1 MTFLTSARRSRIRV
15 LLAILVEGG
24 REIEEIGRMN
34 DQIRLDYHGR
44 FLIELVQNAVDP
56 ALKAGVRH
64 ARILIVRTATA
75 LAVLNQGA
83 AFDADGLTS
92 IISLALSAKKPDE
105 AIGNK
110 GVGFKSVFE
119 VAEAA
124 EVFGVGAEQT
134 SLKSAPALRMRL
146 SRGDAAGQAGLL
158 AEALSLLNEDAALS
172 QKFAAKHA
180 RVDDVIERA
189 LALSPAWRFPEEL
202 SSADWKRAVADLGL
216 SAKDLS
222 AFQTAIVLR
231 LAPTSA
237 ATATVE
243 GAIREFTGNAQEVH
257 LFLPGVERIEIRD
270 PAGNVLLERADS
282 NADDARGLVVR
293 RLRSRVG
300 DGPVAE
306 SLFWLASGVVTGPAL
321 ETAVSALPGEGWQAV
336 RRAEVQIA
344 LPIPDVDGSLRPDGR
359 YYVGLPTRT
368 ASGSPF
374 RVDARF
380 HATLSRT
387 GLDLASN
394 AYNVLLNRQAAEVAA
409 GLLRALRS
417 APAKSP
423 VLVDRVR
430 ARRAVTLALVA
441 GPSGAFAG
449 AVRGRVAGEPTILLD
464 DGETFAVPAAARRVA
479 DSDADVMGLCEETCG
494 AESLPFVGVHL
505 VDRHVET
512 NADALL
518 AELGVPELKPSEL
531 FTRREGLCILERV
544 AAALRRDDST
554 GWGILLPWLAARGE
568 SVGGDQRLLPT
579 AGGGLVTPADR
590 PFTPLRV
597 GGVSGE
603 LSVGDVPAS
612 LLGDLT
618 FLDPGLFDGNDELR
632 RVLVE
637 GQSPLARRPLA
648 ADVIRLA
655 VLPALARAVAAGDE
669 VHARELLVLALGLLG
684 NVAATEPV
692 GEFPWLVPCR
702 DGWRPAGDSYVGDDW
717 DAERKADAAPGIIER
732 VYRVQGRCVAAWWG
746 PGSERAAVRTALMR
760 AGVDD
765 SPRTWVYE
773 PTANAIWG
781 DYRQGSPQPVPPPG
795 VVPPGIWA
803 GWVREIA
810 ATTNVDWGPRTWWT
824 LDAVEWIDG
833 LERPDTCIEVAAWA
847 LTQRADAARLV
858 PVSPQRY
865 KNGASLQQLWVFALR
880 CITTPFV
887 PSHPGCTLS
896 GRPALPAELCR
907 LGADRNVVAWLPRA
921 ADGLNAEVLAAVGV
935 KALTEM
941 PAAWLVEQLSAFA
954 TALDH
959 QKKNGVLAR
968 GMWTLLNSRARSEV
982 LPEMMGLVL
991 PVWRKGEVVAVAG
1004 SAISGLTIVDDAYA
1018 AEVLGDALDGTL
1030 LLEPES
1036 ENWNPLIE
1044 RLRLSLPGTA
1054 IELVSR
1060 LPCPYSVVEGAE
1072 VVPLLAVLTRTV
1084 GEHAVATIA
1093 AVLRAQKTGVGVKDV
1108 DRAWAALT
1116 TAKVQLGVLPAT
1128 APRAVWLPNACALV
1142 CQDIDGNELVASIW
1156 PIVGKAWRNELL
1168 ALGTA
1173 LSRGERSLRD
1183 FMRHEGV
1190 REEAVAD
1197 ATARLG
1203 LGPLLAP
1210 YLPPIRT
1217 PLTPV
1222 AAHLSVL
1229 TGSDDADDADGQE
1242 IEPDLRQIELEAAL
1256 DRLQHAPTPLALP
1269 RPSRAAPPSQGFAGD
1284 RSRSPRA
1291 SSAAS
1296 DEYARQ
1302 IGHLGEMFAFRALA
1316 AKLDGFDEACWKSSS
1331 RALLGFA
1338 GGDDT
1343 LGYDFHYIDVT
1354 GALCGRSGAECFIE
1368 VKANARA
1375 MRPRCSVSRN
1385 EWNLATACHASTTQV
1400 FVIVRVAGIAAEA
1413 TVAAIIVDP
1422 VQFVSDGAMALSP
1435 KDGWWLDV
1443 GEGEGA
1449 AVHTN
1454 GASAYLAK

>member
-1 MTFLTSARRSRIRV
+1 MTFLSSERHSRIRV
-15 LLAILVEGG
+15 LLAILAAGG

-56 ALKAGVRH
+56 ALKAGVGH
-64 ARILIVRTATA
+64 ARILIVRTETA

-92 IISLALSAKKPDE
+92 IISLALSAKKPEE

-124 EVFGVGAEQT
+124 EVFGVGADQT
-134 SLKSAPALRMRL
+134 SLKTVPALRMRL
-146 SRGDAAGQAGLL
+146 SRGDAAAQTGLL
-158 AEALSLLNEDAALS
+158 GEALNFVNEDAALRE
-172 QKFAAKHA
+172 KFATRYS
-180 RVDDVIERA
+180 RVDAVIERA
-189 LALSPAWRFPEEL
+189 LSLSPAWRFPEEL
-202 SSADWKRAVADLGL
+202 STSDWMRAVADLGL
-216 SAKDLS
+216 SAKDLA

-231 LAPTSA
+231 LAPPSA
-237 ATATVE
+237 ATVE
-243 GAIREFTGNAQEVH
+243 SAIREFTGNAQEVH

-270 PAGNVLLERADS
+270 PAGDVLLERADIK
-282 NADDARGLVVR
+282 ADDAQGLVVR

-300 DGPVAE
+300 DGPVSE
-306 SLFWLASGVVTGPAL
+306 SLFWLASGVVSGPAL
-321 ETAVSALPGEGWQAV
+321 EAAVSALPGEGWQAV
-336 RRAEVQIA
+336 RRAEVQVA
-344 LPIPDVDGSLRPDGR
+344 LPIPDADGRLQPDGR

-409 GLLRALRS
+409 SLLRALRS
-417 APAKSP
+417 APPTSP
-423 VLVDRVR
+423 VLVDRVL
-430 ARRAVTLALVA
+430 ARRAVTFALVA
-441 GPSGAFAG
+441 GPSGVFGG
-449 AVRGRVAGEPTILLD
+449 AIRGRVAGEPTVLLG
-464 DGETFAVPAAARRVA
+464 DGETFAVPATARRVA
-479 DSDADVMGLCEETCG
+479 HSDADLVGLCEEICG
-494 AESLPFVGVHL
+494 AESLPIVGIHL

-518 AELGVPELKPSEL
+518 AELGVPELKSSEL
-531 FTRREGLCILERV
+531 FKRREGLSILESV
-544 AAALRRDDST
+544 AAALPRDDSA
-554 GWGILLPWLAARGE
+554 GWAILLPWLAAHGA
-568 SVGGDQRLLPT
+568 SAGADQRLLPT

-590 PFTPLRV
+590 PFIPL
-597 GGVSGE
+597 GASGVSGE

-612 LLGDLT
+612 LLSDLT
-618 FLDPGLFDGNDELR
+618 FLDPGLFDHKDELR

-669 VHARELLVLALGLLG
+669 ARARELLVLALGLLG
-684 NVAATEPV
+684 RVAATEAV

-717 DAERKADAAPGIIER
+717 DAERKADALPGIVER
-732 VYRVQGRCVAAWWG
+732 VYRAQGRCVVGWWG
-746 PGSERAAVRTALMR
+746 AATERAGVRAALMR
-760 AGVDD
+760 VGMDD
-765 SPRTWVYE
+765 SPRIWVYG
-773 PTANAIWG
+773 PTANVIWG
-781 DYRQGSPQPVPPPG
+781 NHHQGSPHSVPPPG
-795 VVPPGIWA
+795 VVPQPIWS
-803 GWVREIA
+803 GWVRELA
-810 ATTNVDWGPRTWWT
+810 ATTNVDWGPQTWWT
-824 LDAVEWIDG
+824 LDSVEWIDG
-833 LERPDTCIEVAAWA
+833 LERPETCVDVAAWA
-847 LTQRADAARLV
+847 LTQKARSAKLLPV
-858 PVSPQRY
+858 PTQRY
-865 KNGASLQQLWVFALR
+865 KKDAYVQQLWVYALR

-887 PSHPGCTLS
+887 PSHHACTLS
-896 GRPALPAELCR
+896 GRPARPAELCR
-907 LGADRNVVAWLPRA
+907 LATERNVVAWLPRA
-921 ADGLNAEVLAAVGV
+921 ADELNAEVLAAVGV

-941 PAAWLVEQLSAFA
+941 PASWLVEQLSTFA
-954 TALDH
+954 TALDP

-968 GMWTLLNSRARSEV
+968 GMWTLLNSRARSEL
-982 LPEMMGLVL
+982 LPEMAGLVL
-991 PVWRKGEVVAVAG
+991 PVWRKGEVIAVAG
-1004 SAISGLTIVDDAYA
+1004 SAIPGLTIVDDAYA

-1030 LLEPES
+1030 LLEPEG
-1036 ENWNPLIE
+1036 ENWNPLLE
-1044 RLRLSLPGTA
+1044 RLRTSLPGTA

-1060 LPCPYSVVEGAE
+1060 LPIPYAVAEGAE
-1072 VVPLLAVLTRTV
+1072 VAPLIAVLTRAV

-1093 AVLRAQKTGVGVKDV
+1093 ALLRAQKTGVGVKDV

-1116 TAKVQLGVLPAT
+1116 GAKVQLGVLPAT
-1128 APRAVWLPNACALV
+1128 APRAVWLPHAGALV

-1156 PIVGKAWRNELL
+1156 PIVGRVWRNELL

-1183 FMRHEGV
+1183 FMRHEGI

-1197 ATARLG
+1197 ATTRLG
-1203 LGPLLAP
+1203 LRPLLAP
-1210 YLPPIRT
+1210 YLPQVRT
-1217 PLTPV
+1217 LLLPV
-1222 AAHLSVL
+1222 AAPVNVL
-1229 TGSDDADDADGQE
+1229 TSSDSADDEDGQE
-1242 IEPDLRQIELEAAL
+1242 IEPDLGQIDLDAAL
-1256 DRLQHAPTPLALP
+1256 NRLQRAPTPLALP
-1269 RPSRAAPPSQGFAGD
+1269 RPSRAAPPRSGFATD
-1284 RSRSPRA
+1284 RSRSQRP
-1291 SSAAS
+1291 STAAS
-1296 DEYARQ
+1296 DDCARQ
-1302 IGHLGEMFAFRALA
+1302 IGHLGEMFAFRALS

-1331 RALLGFA
+1331 RGLLGFA

-1354 GALCGRSGAECFIE
+1354 GALCGRPGAECFIE

-1385 EWNLATACHASTTQV
+1385 EWNLATACHASATQA
-1400 FVIVRVAGIAAEA
+1400 FVIVRVAGIVEEPR
-1413 TVAAIIVDP
+1413 VAAIIVDP
-1422 VQFVSDGAMALSP
+1422 VQFVSDGAMAISP

-1443 GEGEGA
+1443 GAGSATTGPSNGA
-1449 AVHTN
+1449 A
-1454 GASAYLAK
+1454 A

>member
-1 MTFLTSARRSRIRV
+1 MTFLSSARHSRIRV
-15 LLAILVEGG
+15 LLAILAEGG

-56 ALKAGVRH
+56 ALKAGVRQ
-64 ARILIVRTATA
+64 ARILIVRTETV

-124 EVFGVGAEQT
+124 EVFGVGADQT
-134 SLKSAPALRMRL
+134 NLKAEPALRMRL
-146 SRGDAAGQAGLL
+146 SRGDAAAQPGLL
-158 AEALSLLNEDAALS
+158 GEALHLLGEDAALS

-180 RVDDVIERA
+180 GVDAVIERA

-202 SSADWKRAVADLGL
+202 ALADWKRAVADLGL
-216 SAKDLS
+216 SAKDLG

-231 LAPTSA
+231 LAPTA
-237 ATATVE
+237 AATVE
-243 GAIREFTGNAQEVH
+243 AAIREFTGNAQEVH

-270 PAGNVLLERADS
+270 PAGDVLLERADIKT
-282 NADDARGLVVR
+282 DDARGLVVR

-300 DGPVAE
+300 EGPVAE
-306 SLFWLASGVVTGPAL
+306 SLFWLATGVLSGPAL
-321 ETAVSALPGEGWQAV
+321 EAAVAALPGEGWQAV
-336 RRAEVQIA
+336 RRAEVQVA
-344 LPIPDVDGSLRPDGR
+344 LPIPVGEESLPPDGR

-394 AYNVLLNRQAAEVAA
+394 AYNVLLNRHAAEVAA
-409 GLLRALRS
+409 SLLRALRT
-417 APAKSP
+417 APPKAP

-430 ARRAVTLALVA
+430 ARRAVTLSLAA
-441 GPSGAFAG
+441 GPSGTFAG
-449 AVRGRVAGEPTILLD
+449 AVRGQVAGDPTVLLQ
-464 DGETFAVPAAARRVA
+464 DGETFAAPGSARRVA
-479 DSDADVMGLCEETCG
+479 DSDADVVSLCETTAG
-494 AESLPFVGVHL
+494 ADSLPFAGIQL
-505 VDRHVET
+505 VDRHVEAT
-512 NADALL
+512 ADALL
-518 AELGVPELKPSEL
+518 ADLGVPKLKASEL
-531 FTRREGLCILERV
+531 LARRDGLSILERV
-544 AAALRRDDST
+544 AAALPRDNAT
-554 GWGILLPWLAARGE
+554 GWAILLPWLAALGAGAG
-568 SVGGDQRLLPT
+568 SDQRLLPT
-579 AGGGLVTPADR
+579 AGGGLVTPTDR
-590 PFTPLRV
+590 PFTPLIAS
-597 GGVSGE
+597 GGSGE
-603 LSVGDVPAS
+603 LSSGDVPDS
-612 LLGDLT
+612 LLADLT
-618 FLDPGLFDGNDELR
+618 FLDPGLLAGDDDLR

-637 GQSPLARRPLA
+637 GQTPLARRPLA

-669 VHARELLVLALGLLG
+669 VHARELLDLALGLLG
-684 NVAATEPV
+684 HVAATEPV
-692 GEFPWLVPCR
+692 REFPWLVPCR
-702 DGWRPAGDSYVGDDW
+702 DGWLPAEDAYIGDDW
-717 DAERKADAAPGIIER
+717 DAERKADAAPGIVER
-732 VYRVQGRCVAAWWG
+732 VYRAQGRCVAAWWG
-746 PGSERAAVRTALMR
+746 TASERAAVRTALMR

-765 SPRTWVYE
+765 SPRIWAYE

-795 VVPPGIWA
+795 VVPPAIWA

-824 LDAVEWIDG
+824 LDAVEWVDG
-833 LERPDTCIEVAAWA
+833 LERPETCLEVAGWA
-847 LTQRADAARLV
+847 LTQKADSAKLL
-858 PVSPQRY
+858 PVAPQRY
-865 KNGASLQQLWVFALR
+865 KNGAYVQQLWVFALR

-896 GRPALPAELCR
+896 GRPARPAELCR
-907 LGADRNVVAWLPRA
+907 VGAERNVVAWLPRA

-941 PAAWLVEQLSAFA
+941 PAAWLVEQLSTFA
-954 TALDH
+954 TALDP
-959 QKKNGVLAR
+959 QKRNGVLAR

-982 LPEMMGLVL
+982 LPDMTGLVL

-1004 SAISGLTIVDDAYA
+1004 SAIPGLTIVDDAYA

-1030 LLEPES
+1030 LLEPEGES
-1036 ENWNPLIE
+1036 WNPLIE
-1044 RLRLSLPGTA
+1044 RLRTSLPGTT

-1060 LPCPYSVVEGAE
+1060 LSYPYSVVEGVE
-1072 VVPLLAVLTRTV
+1072 ITPLLAILTRTV
-1084 GEHAVATIA
+1084 GENAVATIA
-1093 AVLRAQKTGVGVKDV
+1093 ALLRAQKTGVGVKDV
-1108 DRAWAALT
+1108 DRAWASVAA
-1116 TAKVQLGVLPAT
+1116 AKVQLGVLPT
-1128 APRAVWLPNACALV
+1128 SAPRAVWLPQVRVLV
-1142 CQDIDGNELVASIW
+1142 CQNIDGNELVASIW

-1173 LSRGERSLRD
+1173 LSRGDRSLRD
-1183 FMRHEGV
+1183 FMRHEGIG
-1190 REEAVAD
+1190 EEAVAD

-1210 YLPPIRT
+1210 YGPPIRIS
-1217 PLTPV
+1217 PV
-1222 AAHLSVL
+1222 APPTAHPGVPTS
-1229 TGSDDADDADGQE
+1229 SDDADEGDGQE
-1242 IEPDLRQIELEAAL
+1242 IEPELGQIDLDAAL
-1256 DRLQHAPTPLALP
+1256 DRLQRAPTPLALP
-1269 RPSRAAPPSQGFAGD
+1269 GPSRAPPPRSRFEGT
-1284 RSRSPRA
+1284 RSRSPHP

-1316 AKLDGFDEACWKSSS
+1316 AKLDGFDEGCWKSSS

-1354 GALCGRSGAECFIE
+1354 GALCGRPGAECFIE

-1375 MRPRCSVSRN
+1375 MRPRCAVSRN

-1400 FVIVRVAGIAAEA
+1400 FVIVRVAGIAEDA

-1422 VQFVSDGAMALSP
+1422 VQFVTDGAMSLSP

-1443 GEGEGA
+1443 GGA
-1449 AVHTN
+1449 ASMAAPSN
-1454 GASAYLAK
+1454 GEAAYLAK